1 MALIQAN
8 GVRLF
13 YESIG
18 LGEPLVLVHGSWGDH
33 HNWDLVVPELA
44 KRSQVIAYDR
54 RGHSD
59 SERPETQGS
68 FAQDADD
75 LAALIKGLGIA
86 PAYVVGNS
94 GGSIIAL
101 KCAIRHPEVIR
112 ALVLHEPPAVK
123 LLEGRGEFADALAG
137 FEGRIKPV
145 AELLSSQQWEPAAK
159 LFANTLAIGPDAW
172 DTTMTPEMRATF
184 IRNAPTFWDELHDAD
199 GLDIDLS
206 GLADFPRPIL
216 LTAGTASAP
225 FFAAVAETI
234 AAAVPAVSYELL
246 DGADHVPHISA
257 PDSYLERVCAFLASP
272 AMSAR

>member
-1 MALIQAN
+1 MAFIQAN

-13 YESIG
+13 YESTG
-18 LGEPLVLVHGSWGDH
+18 DGEPLVLAHGSWGDH
-33 HNWDLVVPELA
+33 HNWDLIVPELA
-44 KRSQVIAYDR
+44 KRFRVLAYDR

-59 SERPETQGS
+59 SERPATQGS
-68 FAQDADD
+68 FDEDADD
-75 LAALIKGLGIA
+75 LAALIKELGIA

-123 LLEGRGEFADALAG
+123 LLDGRPEFADALAG
-137 FEGRIKPV
+137 FDSRIKPV
-145 AELLSSQQWEPAAK
+145 AELLSRQEWEEAAK

-172 DTTMTPEMRATF
+172 DTTMTPEFRATF

-199 GLDIDLS
+199 GLNLDLEKLS
-206 GLADFPRPIL
+206 VFPRPVL
-216 LTAGTASAP
+216 LTAGNASAP

-234 AAAVPAVSYELL
+234 ATAVPAVSYELL

-257 PDSYLERVCAFLASP
+257 PDSYLERVFGFLASP
-272 AMSAR
+272 GVTA